1 MGRVGDRSGGCS
13 DDGSSGLDVEQCG
26 CSSQWVVMVGK
37 KWIRGKAQPAQWPTA
52 PSRHQ
57 SNRHNLGG
65 QFTGS
70 LHLSTCP
77 PPSMRCRAKRQDGKS
92 SWGV

>member
-1 MGRVGDRSGGCS
+1 LGTEVVD
-13 DDGSSGLDVEQCG
+13 DDGSPGQDVEQCG

-37 KWIRGKAQPAQWPTA
+37 KWVRGKAQPAQWPTA

-70 LHLSTCP
+70 LHLST
-77 PPSMRCRAKRQDGKS
+77 
-92 SWGV
+92 VTVHL